1 MAERG
6 RPLGAKAKPSM
17 TAVPDS
23 MKPYLKV
30 TALLSL
36 RQLAE
41 VMGISYRSILNL
53 HSKHPE
59 NLPPSI
65 RIGGVIR
72 FRADE
77 VDEWIWSIPVN
88 KGA

>member
-23 MKPYLKV
+23 MKPFLKV

-72 FRADE
+72 FRAEE
-77 VDEWIWSIPVN
+77 VDEWIWSIPSS

>member
-6 RPLGAKAKPSM
+6 RPLGAKARPSM
-17 TAVPDS
+17 SAVPDS

-59 NLPPSI
+59 NLPRSI

-72 FRADE
+72 FRAEE
-77 VDEWIWSIPVN
+77 VDEWIWSIPSS

>member
-6 RPLGAKAKPSM
+6 RPQGSKARPSM
-17 TAVPDS
+17 SAVPDS

-72 FRADE
+72 FRAEE
-77 VDEWIWSIPVN
+77 VDEWIWSIPSS

>member
-72 FRADE
+72 FRAEE
-77 VDEWIWSIPVN
+77 VDEWIWSIPSS

>member
-1 MAERG
+1 M
-6 RPLGAKAKPSM
+6 S
-17 TAVPDS
+17 AVPDS

-41 VMGISYRSILNL
+41 VLGISYRSILNR
-53 HSKHPE
+53 HSKQPE
-59 NLPPSI
+59 TLPPSI
-65 RIGGVIR
+65 TIGGVIR
-72 FRADE
+72 FRAEE
-77 VDEWIWSIPVN
+77 VDEWIWSIPSS

>member
-6 RPLGAKAKPSM
+6 RPLGAKARPSM
-17 TAVPDS
+17 SAVPDS

-72 FRADE
+72 FRAEE
-77 VDEWIWSIPVN
+77 VDEWIWSIPSS

>member
-6 RPLGAKAKPSM
+6 RPQGSKAKPSM
-17 TAVPDS
+17 SAVPDS

-41 VMGISYRSILNL
+41 VLGITYRSVLNL

-59 NLPPSI
+59 KLPPSI
-65 RIGGVIR
+65 RIGGVLR

-88 KGA
+88 TGA

>member
-6 RPLGAKAKPSM
+6 RPLGAKARPSM

-23 MKPYLKV
+23 LKPYLKV

-41 VMGISYRSILNL
+41 VMGISYRSIINL

-77 VDEWIWSIPVN
+77 VDEWIWSIPSS

>member
-1 MAERG
+1 
-6 RPLGAKAKPSM
+6 M

-77 VDEWIWSIPVN
+77 VDEWIWSIPSS